1 MGRIFQ
7 ISVFACIQAW
17 NTYIHTYIID
27 ELRLKIVESINPGS
41 FFLFPQ
47 WFETLTIHGF
57 SQNAPF
63 FGDVLDKW
71 KSLRLKLVLHL
82 RSGNLSNLQ
91 RATGGVDVSFA
102 VGNRQAQVSP
112 KKQVLVEPKNVIF
125 QKDCLIFLIFV
136 FYFHVDIIILAWCSS
151 ISFAIDYDLSRQYG
165 ALAMGI
171 QGIAKCLGL
180 EKQSECYQSVTSG
193 KNNHFQFLYIGPLK
207 HHISNKHVF
216 SVVLTDFFF

>member
-1 MGRIFQ
+1 MK
-7 ISVFACIQAW
+7 
-17 NTYIHTYIID
+17 YLHTYSYLYNRWVASQNCWVHKILA
-27 ELRLKIVESINPGS
+27 LRHS
-41 FFLFPQ
+41 FPTCFMKHSPY
-47 WFETLTIHGF
+47 TGF

-125 QKDCLIFLIFV
+125 QKDCLIFLMFV

-151 ISFAIDYDLSRQYG
+151 ISFAIDNDLSRQYG